1 MVLRKHL
8 ARLFMREGYS
18 VSTAACRVDAA
29 DQLAQASF
37 DVLLL
42 DVQLPDGNGLDLL
55 ADLDTDRR
63 PGLAVV
69 MSAVSGDENDLRAQR
84 LNVRRLLRKPL
95 DLLQLLDTV
104 RGASPAAG

>member
-1 MVLRKHL
+1 
-8 ARLFMREGYS
+8 MREGYS
-18 VSTAACRVDAA
+18 VSTAACRAA
-29 DQLAQASF
+29 AAEQLAQASF

-95 DLLQLLDTV
+95 DLLQLLDAV
-104 RGASPAAG
+104 RGASPPAG